1 MQTVSNAYEQKNK
14 QADDQSV
21 VLQSSFFFFPL
32 LRSDFLRIAEPAIR
46 RALRPPLVELGFQVA
61 EASRG
66 EEALQAL
73 RSAPHDVV
81 LLDMNMPGIG
91 GIETL
96 KRIRSF
102 APRLP
107 VLMLTVRDDEEDKVE
122 ALELGADDYVT
133 KPFSTRELI
142 ARIRSAVRRVRAPA
156 RPEDAPMEIG
166 EIRLEPAKRLVTK
179 RGVAVKLT
187 RKEFDIL
194 YCLMSRAGRVVTYA
208 KLLTAVWG
216 AESREEV
223 EYLRTFVRQLR
234 KKIEDD
240 PSNPLYLLTDVYVG
254 YRFADP
260 QMFQEESAE
269 PSPSV
274 EGERASAGEH
284 EPKMYIDEF

>member
-1 MQTVSNAYEQKNK
+1 VMIEQTIRILVV
-14 QADDQSV
+14 DD
-21 VLQSSFFFFPL
+21 
-32 LRSDFLRIAEPAIR
+32 EPAIR

-73 RSAPHDVV
+73 RAAAYDAV
-81 LLDMNMPGIG
+81 LLDINMPGIG

-96 KRIRSF
+96 KKIRAF

-107 VLMLTVRDDEEDKVE
+107 VLMLTVRDQEEDKIE
-122 ALELGADDYVT
+122 ALDMGADDYVT

-156 RPEDAPMEIG
+156 RPEDAPIQIG
-166 EIRLEPAKRLVTK
+166 EIRLEPVKRLVTK
-179 RGVAVKLT
+179 RGAQVKLT

-194 YCLMSRAGRVVTYA
+194 YCLMCRAGRVVTYA

-216 AESREEV
+216 ADCREEV

-240 PSNPLYLLTDVYVG
+240 PSNPVYLLTDVSVG
-254 YRFADP
+254 YRFADA
-260 QMFQEESAE
+260 QMFQEEGSW
-269 PSPSV
+269 
-274 EGERASAGEH
+274 GEERQSETVPEDA
-284 EPKMYIDEF
+284 

>member
-1 MQTVSNAYEQKNK
+1 MNQSATNQPPLNQPQIRILMV
-14 QADDQSV
+14 DD
-21 VLQSSFFFFPL
+21 
-32 LRSDFLRIAEPAIR
+32 EPAIR
-46 RALRPPLVELGFQVA
+46 RALRAPLLELGFSVG

-66 EEALQAL
+66 EEALQTL
-73 RSAPHDVV
+73 RAATYDVV
-81 LLDMNMPGIG
+81 LLDINMPGIG

-96 KRIRSF
+96 RRIRSF

-107 VLMLTVRDDEEDKVE
+107 VLMLTVRDGEEEKVE

-142 ARIRSAVRRVRAPA
+142 ARIRTAVRRVHAPVRA
-156 RPEDAPMEIG
+156 EDAPIEIG
-166 EIRLEPAKRLVTK
+166 EIRLDAVKHIATK
-179 RGVAVKLT
+179 RGQPVHLT

-194 YCLMSRAGRVVTYA
+194 HCLMSRAGRVVTYA

-216 AESREEV
+216 ADCREEV

-254 YRFADP
+254 YRFADA
-260 QMFQEESAE
+260 QMLQDAGFGMAAADTT
-269 PSPSV
+269 
-274 EGERASAGEH
+274 GEDISG
-284 EPKMYIDEF
+284 

>member
-1 MQTVSNAYEQKNK
+1 MQPAIRILVV
-14 QADDQSV
+14 DD
-21 VLQSSFFFFPL
+21 
-32 LRSDFLRIAEPAIR
+32 EPAIR
-46 RALRPPLVELGFQVA
+46 RALRPPLMELGFQVA

-66 EEALQAL
+66 EEALLVL
-73 RSAPHDVV
+73 RSGSYDAV
-81 LLDMNMPGIG
+81 LLDINMPGIG

-96 KRIRSF
+96 KRIRGF

-107 VLMLTVRDDEEDKVE
+107 VLMLTVRDDEEDKVQ

-156 RPEDAPMEIG
+156 RPEDAPIEIG
-166 EIRLEPAKRLVTK
+166 EIHLDPVKRVVTR
-179 RGVAVKLT
+179 RGEAVKLT

-240 PSNPLYLLTDVYVG
+240 PAHPVYLLTDVYVG
-254 YRFADP
+254 YRFADALT
-260 QMFQEESAE
+260 FQPETAAGGGEAEGASEATEEA
-269 PSPSV
+269 
-274 EGERASAGEH
+274 
-284 EPKMYIDEF
+284 